1 MDLLLAKKDY
11 EFSTVQSKIS
21 TAEDIVRD
29 AEQRADYILDKA
41 QEKVAKVKGDFKDW
55 KVQALDEV
63 ARKKMKGQ
71 MENIDKAG
79 LGEVLNG

>member
-1 MDLLLAKKDY
+1 M
-11 EFSTVQSKIS
+11 
-21 TAEDIVRD
+21 
-29 AEQRADYILDKA
+29 
-41 QEKVAKVKGDFKDW
+41 AKVKGDFKDW

-71 MENIDKAG
+71 IENIDKAG